1 MADTDTV
8 RRRKPESKTPATNE
22 PGHDTASATE
32 DSDVEEIIRPG
43 FPPHSESR
51 NGGKKKK
58 APKRRIEDED
68 ESNPW
73 LLDILRVI
81 SFLFLASCGLS
92 YLISNGESFFWGM
105 SHPPNY
111 LQLEWW
117 KSQLRGPIY
126 LTPAELAAFDGTDES
141 KPIYL
146 AINGTIYDVSA
157 NRRTYGPGGSYHVF
171 AGVDASRA
179 YVTGCFAEDRTPDMR
194 GVEEMFL
201 PLDDPAVDNKYWT
214 PEELKQLKRKEMEEA
229 LKKVNDALKHWANFF
244 GKSKKY
250 RFVGY
255 VKRDKDWLKK
265 EPVPKLCEAA
275 GRGRTP
281 RSPPEEEKKKH

>member
-1 MADTDTV
+1 MANTDPV
-8 RRRKPESKTPATNE
+8 RRRKPESKTA
-22 PGHDTASATE
+22 GRDTASASE
-32 DSDVEEIIRPG
+32 DSDVEEIVRPG

-51 NGGKKKK
+51 N
-58 APKRRIEDED
+58 AAKRRIQDQD

-73 LLDILRVI
+73 LLDMLRVI
-81 SFLFLASCGLS
+81 SFLLLASCGLS
-92 YLISNGESFFWGM
+92 YLISNGETFFWGM

-111 LQLEWW
+111 LQLGWW
-117 KSQLRGPIY
+117 KTQLRGPIY

-146 AINGTIYDVSA
+146 AINHTIYDVSA

-194 GVEEMFL
+194 GVEQMFL

-214 PEELKQLKRKEMEEA
+214 PDELKALKRKEMEDA
-229 LKKVNDALKHWANFF
+229 INKVNDALTHWVNFF
-244 GKSKKY
+244 AKSNKY

-265 EPVPKLCEAA
+265 EPQPKLCEAA
-275 GRGRTP
+275 GRSRTP
-281 RSPPEEEKKKH
+281 RSPPADEKKDH